1 MAISLLKCEHESLVL
16 QERDQIPLSQWEM
29 SKPRRRGGM
38 ASWLR
43 DREVLGGGGVML
55 NLERRVDFSSKRVR
69 GKGEEAE
76 GRHGG
81 EEALGLFLELQFLT

>member
-1 MAISLLKCEHESLVL
+1 
-16 QERDQIPLSQWEM
+16 
-29 SKPRRRGGM
+29 
-38 ASWLR
+38 
-43 DREVLGGGGVML
+43 ML

-69 GKGEEAE
+69 GEGEEAE